1 MIIQLVFR
9 VTILFLYPII
19 IIIII
24 NFPRENISFYNFFR
38 AEKFNK
44 VLLII
49 GEMKRWKV
57 YQVLS
62 IGFRSRKEFRKNY
75 SLESTRVLLRLS
87 LSSVPRKQKRKL
99 HYWRSVWQPM
109 VSLYSKQRNFLARI
123 NPFLVFHFCFLI
135 KFLWGRH
142 TVSCFNASTR
152 QLPTLVLFFSNYF
165 WQNLCR

>member
-44 VLLII
+44 VLLKFQLIKII
-49 GEMKRWKV
+49 MTDDF

-87 LSSVPRKQKRKL
+87 LSSSEETEAEVALLEGRLATDGISLFETTKL
-99 HYWRSVWQPM
+99 SG
-109 VSLYSKQRNFLARI
+109 SD
-123 NPFLVFHFCFLI
+123 
-135 KFLWGRH
+135 
-142 TVSCFNASTR
+142 
-152 QLPTLVLFFSNYF
+152 
-165 WQNLCR
+165 

>member
-1 MIIQLVFR
+1 MVSLRDHFNLMIIQLVFR

-49 GEMKRWKV
+49 IIGEMKRWKV

-87 LSSVPRKQKRKL
+87 LSSSEETEAEVALLEGRLATDGISLFETTKL
-99 HYWRSVWQPM
+99 SG
-109 VSLYSKQRNFLARI
+109 SD
-123 NPFLVFHFCFLI
+123 
-135 KFLWGRH
+135 
-142 TVSCFNASTR
+142 
-152 QLPTLVLFFSNYF
+152 
-165 WQNLCR
+165 

>member
-49 GEMKRWKV
+49 IIGEMKRWKV

-62 IGFRSRKEFRKNY
+62 IGFRSRKKFRKNY
-75 SLESTRVLLRLS
+75 SLESTRVLPSLFVFFRGNRSGSCTIGGAFGNRWYLFIRNNETFWLGLIRFLFSTSAFLS
-87 LSSVPRKQKRKL
+87 NFFEVGTQFPVLTP
-99 HYWRSVWQPM
+99 
-109 VSLYSKQRNFLARI
+109 QRGNFR
-123 NPFLVFHFCFLI
+123 P
-135 KFLWGRH
+135 
-142 TVSCFNASTR
+142 
-152 QLPTLVLFFSNYF
+152 
-165 WQNLCR
+165 